1 MCLIY
6 GTTTLLFFFLTVS
19 TRRLE
24 SANEF
29 KLSRKKK
36 KNKTKQ
42 KKNLCQGQVSLH
54 NWGALWAKRGERN
67 ILHEA
72 RNECEAKN
80 EGRRK
85 IKRLLPVHCS
95 GSSAHLRPQVVSTA
109 IAGKSFP
116 YDRYDRCDAIVANLK
131 LVNQAFSWP
140 SWKPSK
146 KIFPIKQ

>member
-1 MCLIY
+1 MGRRRY
-6 GTTTLLFFFLTVS
+6 YFFFSWPSLSDVWKVPTDS
-19 TRRLE
+19 NFLE
-24 SANEF
+24 
-29 KLSRKKK
+29 K
-36 KNKTKQ
+36 KNKQTKNKKQ
-42 KKNLCQGQVSLH
+42 KKNLCQGLVSLH
-54 NWGALWAKRGERN
+54 NWGALWAKRGERS

-109 IAGKSFP
+109 IAGKWFP
-116 YDRYDRCDAIVANLK
+116 YDRYDRCDAIVVNLK

>member
-1 MCLIY
+1 MGRRRY
-6 GTTTLLFFFLTVS
+6 YFFFLTVS
-19 TRRLE
+19 TRSLE
-24 SANEF
+24 SANYF

-36 KNKTKQ
+36 NKKKTK
-42 KKNLCQGQVSLH
+42 KKTKNLCQGQVSLH
-54 NWGALWAKRGERN
+54 NWGALWAKRGERS

-109 IAGKSFP
+109 IAGNWFP
-116 YDRYDRCDAIVANLK
+116 YDRYDRCGAIVANLK
-131 LVNQAFSWP
+131 LVIQA
-140 SWKPSK
+140 
-146 KIFPIKQ
+146 

>member
-6 GTTTLLFFFLTVS
+6 GTTTLLFFSWPSLLDVWKVQTNSNFL
-19 TRRLE
+19 E
-24 SANEF
+24 
-29 KLSRKKK
+29 KK